1 MLNVIIINYPKGI
14 VLCYSSY
21 RTSSVQSSKPNTP
34 IAYYTKFLIMF
45 TCGPIPGISNS
56 AEIMLKPNFS

>member
-1 MLNVIIINYPKGI
+1 MLNVIIINYLQGI
-14 VLCYSSY
+14 VLFYSSY
-21 RTSSVQSSKPNTP
+21 RTSFVHSSKPNMP
-34 IAYYTKFLIMF
+34 ILYYTKCLIMF